1 MRVGTFNNSQ
11 IRKLTSDLIVLVRVF
26 HYIGELRDYPRMI
39 ADVWSST
46 IILPVNWAYNA
57 RSLIISDDLNGE
69 QWRPVPLCSTTAETE
84 VSVGDVLVG
93 RINHAGF
100 SCVAVRWCLA
110 IITTEK

>member
-26 HYIGELRDYPRMI
+26 HYVGEPRDYPRMT

-57 RSLIISDDLNGE
+57 RSLIISDDLNDE
-69 QWRPVPLCSTTAETE
+69 QWPPVPLCSTTAELA
-84 VSVGDVLVG
+84 SVTFWLAELIMPVFRASPFLDV
-93 RINHAGF
+93 
-100 SCVAVRWCLA
+100 
-110 IITTEK
+110 